1 MKKNSRLQRISLME
15 GLYEEVTGMLT
26 GLEKAVEDY
35 GKLRDGIA
43 ELEGYM
49 ASGQWRKDY
58 EADAAGQ
65 IPAGI
70 SRGVLSQ
77 DGLYNLLEDAG
88 EILEKARGT
97 FCQEDS

>member
-1 MKKNSRLQRISLME
+1 
-15 GLYEEVTGMLT
+15 
-26 GLEKAVEDY
+26 
-35 GKLRDGIA
+35 
-43 ELEGYM
+43 M

-58 EADAAGQ
+58 EADEAGQ

-88 EILEKARGT
+88 EILEKAKGT

>member
-1 MKKNSRLQRISLME
+1 MVPVQDHIPVRTDLFDFNRQKS
-15 GLYEEVTGMLT
+15 GV
-26 GLEKAVEDY
+26 A
-35 GKLRDGIA
+35 A
-43 ELEGYM
+43 EIH
-49 ASGQWRKDY
+49 
-58 EADAAGQ
+58 AGQ

-70 SRGVLSQ
+70 SRSVLSQ